1 MALAQFLHAGPSKF
15 WSIEASVGPS
25 PEAAGFCP
33 LKFPNHLR
41 RRPTRRVRLQEHYS
55 HRAIRCRQRRV
66 AWAGG
71 RRRPLRRRR
80 RASCGART
88 RGGFQTPDGEA
99 FLEYRVPSPAVM
111 DMVHTYVPR
120 SKRGQGLAAR
130 LCDAAFAHARGRGMR
145 VVPTCSYISVRD
157 PLSSSSATLPT
168 GSSLASRS
176 RFYCPSD
183 SPKRIDE

>member
-1 MALAQFLHAGPSKF
+1 MAEEAGAGERKV
-15 WSIEASVGPS
+15 EAPP
-25 PEAAGFCP
+25 PETEGIVW
-33 LKFPNHLR
+33 R
-41 RRPTRRVRLQEHYS
+41 ED
-55 HRAIRCRQRRV
+55 
-66 AWAGG
+66 AW
-71 RRRPLRRRR
+71 R
-80 RASCGART
+80 
-88 RGGFQTPDGEA
+88 FETPDGEA
-99 FLEYRVPSPAVM
+99 FLQYRLLPGGDGGGAPPPHPAAAVM

-183 SPKRIDE
+183 SPRRIDG

>member
-1 MALAQFLHAGPSKF
+1 MAEEGGAVKRKVEAPPPETEGIVWREDAGRF
-15 WSIEASVGPS
+15 E
-25 PEAAGFCP
+25 
-33 LKFPNHLR
+33 
-41 RRPTRRVRLQEHYS
+41 
-55 HRAIRCRQRRV
+55 
-66 AWAGG
+66 
-71 RRRPLRRRR
+71 
-80 RASCGART
+80 
-88 RGGFQTPDGEA
+88 TPDGEA
-99 FLEYRVPSPAVM
+99 FLQYHLLPGGGGGGGGAPPPAAAAVM

-157 PLSSSSATLPT
+157 PDPLSSSAALPT

-183 SPKRIDE
+183 SPRRIDE